1 MELQEYIRDYGIEDA
16 SLVKI
21 TAQVLG
27 FRVSKAQRLSNWEA
41 DKLTPKQ
48 QAYAATDAWVCYEI
62 YHKLN
67 SSRL

>member
-1 MELQEYIRDYGIEDA
+1 
-16 SLVKI
+16 VKI
-21 TAQVLG
+21 TARILG

-62 YHKLN
+62 YR
-67 SSRL
+67 RLKNLHP